1 MKKCM
6 SAISLFFAASIA
18 IAAPETYI
26 IDTNH
31 SMPRFSYNHL
41 GYSMQL
47 SRFDKISGKI
57 VIDKTAKTGAVDVTI
72 DTTSV
77 NTGSSLFNEHTQA
90 EEFFDTVKHPTATF
104 KSTKMNFKDD
114 KPASVDGTLTIKGIS
129 KPVTLN
135 VSSFMC
141 MPHPMKKKDACGANA
156 SVVVKR
162 SDFNMGKH
170 APYVS
175 DEVTVDLP
183 IEAIKE

>member
-1 MKKCM
+1 
-6 SAISLFFAASIA
+6 
-18 IAAPETYI
+18 
-26 IDTNH
+26 
-31 SMPRFSYNHL
+31 
-41 GYSMQL
+41 
-47 SRFDKISGKI
+47 
-57 VIDKTAKTGAVDVTI
+57 
-72 DTTSV
+72 
-77 NTGSSLFNEHTQA
+77 
-90 EEFFDTVKHPTATF
+90 
-104 KSTKMNFKDD
+104 
-114 KPASVDGTLTIKGIS
+114 VDGTLIIKGIS